1 MNPASMLRGHND
13 LTQGE
18 AMAAKKLRTKVSVRW
33 NDKDL
38 LTFTRELLERVKDDA
53 RCGYLLAEAA
63 ARLLDLTQC
72 EAVEIWL
79 DRGSAFLRY
88 GARRGHRGEYLPA
101 PDPSSRL
108 ARACAQAAHREDA
121 GEAPL
126 QAQLWNGRSPSGEA
140 EGPDAAWGAVLVLP
154 LGNGSG
160 GALVIADA
168 EPGACEAM
176 DIPFLAETA
185 RILGLA
191 ISLQQPREALVERVK
206 ELTCLFGLSRLVQ
219 QSSLS
224 LSQLLQGIAD
234 LIPAAWQ
241 YPEHA
246 SCRVSFDGERFTSAG
261 FRETDLCQRA
271 SIQIRGLTR
280 GGIEV
285 FYDEQLPPSGKE
297 GPFLAEEWNLLDG
310 LRREVALAIERRQL
324 EKEREQL
331 LEQIRHMD
339 RLATVGRFAAS
350 IAHELNE
357 PLCGILGLAQLAV
370 KDQELSPQ
378 AKGDLQKII
387 ESSLHA
393 RDVVKGFLTFSRSG
407 RSESTG
413 LSLNQ
418 LILDVLDLFTVRCAR
433 DGITVRLDL
442 EPELPM
448 LEAVPSQM
456 RQVLVNLIVNG
467 IQAMPRG
474 GTLTLGTLCT
484 DGTIRL
490 LVADTGVGMEDEV
503 IQKIFT
509 PFFTTKEAGHGTGL
523 GLGIVQ
529 DIVASH
535 GGQLRVESQRHAG
548 SRFTVELPMARV
560 RTSGDN

>member
-1 MNPASMLRGHND
+1 
-13 LTQGE
+13 
-18 AMAAKKLRTKVSVRW
+18 MAAKRLRTKVSVRW

-53 RCGYLLAEAA
+53 RSADLLAEAA
-63 ARLLDLTQC
+63 ARILDLTQC
-72 EAVEIWL
+72 DGVEIWL
-79 DRGSAFLRY
+79 DLGSAFLRY
-88 GARRGHRGEYLPA
+88 GARRGHPGAYLPA

-108 ARACAQAAHREDA
+108 ARACTQAAHQDA
-121 GEAPL
+121 GEASL
-126 QAQLWNGRSPSGEA
+126 QAQPWSGRSPSAEA
-140 EGPDAAWGAVLVLP
+140 GGPDDDWGSVLVLP
-154 LGNGSG
+154 LGNGTG
-160 GALVIADA
+160 GALVIAAA
-168 EPGACEAM
+168 EPGACETM

-191 ISLQQPREALVERVK
+191 ISLQQPREALIERVK

-224 LSQLLQGIAD
+224 LHQLLQGIAD

-246 SCRVSFDGERFTSAG
+246 SSRISFDGDRFTSAG

-280 GGIEV
+280 GEIEV

-407 RSESTG
+407 RTELTG
-413 LSLNQ
+413 FSLNQ

-433 DGITVRLDL
+433 DGITARLDL

-467 IQAMPRG
+467 IQAMPGG
-474 GTLTLGTLCT
+474 GTLTLGTRCT
-484 DGTIRL
+484 GGNIRL
-490 LVADTGVGMEDEV
+490 IVADTGIGMEDEV

-535 GGQLRVESQRHAG
+535 GGQLRVESRRHAG

-560 RTSGDN
+560 RTSGDK